1 MKTQVFSWRV
11 SSSLK
16 SELERE
22 ARLRK
27 TTVTALLEEA
37 ARASLMGSGE
47 GRDDADRQLE
57 IRQAAE
63 RCMGT
68 VALPWTNASER
79 VSELVREKVSR
90 RRAR

>member
-11 SSSLK
+11 SSGLK

-37 ARASLMGSGE
+37 ARACLVDSGE
-47 GRDDADRQLE
+47 GPDDAERQLE

-63 RCMGT
+63 RCFGT
-68 VALPWTNASER
+68 IELPCGDASER
-79 VSELVREKVSR
+79 VSELVREKMSR
-90 RRAR
+90 RCAR